1 MDSATQPLPVI
12 DTIQRAIRRHQNG
25 ELEQAEALYRE
36 VLQLEPNN
44 ADALHLL
51 GVIANQRGQNE
62 IAVDLIEKAIK
73 VNQAVPFYHYNA
85 GNAYSALN
93 KFEEAVACYQ
103 RALLLNPDYYEALNN
118 LGNALKGQGKLEEAI
133 TCYQRVLSLNPDYYE
148 AFNNLG
154 NALKDQGK
162 LEEAMACHQ
171 RAIAL
176 KPDFYKAHTNLGVVL
191 HDQGKMEEAIACYQ
205 HALTL
210 NPDYYEALINLGN
223 ALREQGKFKE
233 AMASYRKAISVNENY
248 TEVYLYLTECR
259 KFTEADNE
267 FIETLR
273 EMVEREDIKDE
284 DSANLRFALGKVY
297 DDLGRFGEAFS
308 NYHEA
313 NRIENKK
320 CKFDREKHY
329 VHISRLIETFTPEFF
344 GQRRNFGSDAD
355 LPIMVLGMPRSGT
368 TLVEQIVASHPHVH
382 GAGELEFWND
392 TERKR
397 RCTLYNISAMK
408 GDIAASIAVEYID
421 YLRSFSKTARHITD
435 KMPNNYQ
442 HIWLIH
448 LVFPKVRIIHVQRNP
463 VDTCLSIYFQKF
475 RNHPYS
481 YDLDNLVFYY
491 KQYRRL
497 MSHWRNVLPSEVFH
511 EVNYEDLIK
520 DQENVIRELIR
531 FCRLPWDEKCLR
543 FNLTERPVKTASKW
557 QVRQPIYKNSMAR
570 WKNYEPFLG
579 PLSELLTEN

>member
-1 MDSATQPLPVI
+1 MDNATQPLPVI
-12 DTIQRAIRRHQNG
+12 DTIQSAIKHHQNG
-25 ELEQAEALYRE
+25 ELEQAEVLYRE
-36 VLQLEPNN
+36 VLQIEPNN

-73 VNQAVPFYHYNA
+73 VDQAVPFYHYNA

-103 RALLLNPDYYEALNN
+103 RALSLNPDYYEALNN
-118 LGNALKGQGKLEEAI
+118 LGNALKA
-133 TCYQRVLSLNPDYYE
+133 
-148 AFNNLG
+148 
-154 NALKDQGK
+154 QGK

-171 RAIAL
+171 RAISL

-233 AMASYRKAISVNENY
+233 AVASYRKAISVNENY
-248 TEVYLYLTECR
+248 TEAYLYLTECR
-259 KFTEADNE
+259 KFTEADSE

-273 EMVEREDIKDE
+273 KMVEREDTKDE
-284 DSANLRFALGKVY
+284 DAANLRFALGKVY
-297 DDLGRFGEAFS
+297 DDLGRFGEAFF

-344 GQRRNFGSDAD
+344 GQRRDFGSDSD
-355 LPIMVLGMPRSGT
+355 LPTMVIGMPRSGT

-392 TERKR
+392 NERKR
-397 RCTLYNISAMK
+397 RYTLFNIPAMK
-408 GDIAASIAVEYID
+408 GDMAASIAREYID
-421 YLRSFSKTARHITD
+421 YLSSFSKTARYMTD

-442 HIWLIH
+442 HIGLIH
-448 LVFPKVRIIHVQRNP
+448 LVFPRARIIHVQRNP

-491 KQYRRL
+491 KQYQRL
-497 MSHWRNVLPSEVFH
+497 MSHWRDVLPSEVFH

-520 DQENVIRELIR
+520 DQENVSRELIR
-531 FCRLPWDEKCLR
+531 FCDLPWDERCLR
-543 FNLTERPVKTASKW
+543 FHLTKRPVKTASKW
-557 QVRQPIYKNSMAR
+557 QVRQPIYKSSITR
-570 WKNYEPFLG
+570 WKNYQPFLG